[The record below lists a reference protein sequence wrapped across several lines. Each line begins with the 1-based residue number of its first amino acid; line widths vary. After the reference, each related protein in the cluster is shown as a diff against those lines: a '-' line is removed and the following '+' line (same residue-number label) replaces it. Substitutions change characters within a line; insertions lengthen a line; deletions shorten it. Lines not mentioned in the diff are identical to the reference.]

1 MTPALS
7 KLEIKYGS
15 KSRLVRSPPLSA
27 AEEEPQGRNTR
38 ILRKS
43 RSRWPWPEC
52 PSHNTVFFF
61 FTRQAYFFF
70 SGQKKKFPLF
80 SRLFG
85 IFMSPS
91 GRGTPVMELHPSS
104 GFFCPARVWPVA
116 TIKTDSVEF
125 CFFSPR
131 CPPSIEKRRS
141 KPQVTSPSRAWS
153 SLPCPS
159 GRSTLLALSV

>member
-1 MTPALS
+1 MVQRADWYVHLRCRP
-7 KLEIKYGS
+7 
-15 KSRLVRSPPLSA
+15 
-27 AEEEPQGRNTR
+27 
-38 ILRKS
+38 LRKS
-43 RSRWPWPEC
+43 HKGVIRESFENLDRAGPGPNA
-52 PSHNTVFFF
+52 PLTTLFFF
-61 FTRQAYFFF
+61 FSPAKPIFF
-70 SGQKKKFPLF
+70 SPAKKKKFPLF